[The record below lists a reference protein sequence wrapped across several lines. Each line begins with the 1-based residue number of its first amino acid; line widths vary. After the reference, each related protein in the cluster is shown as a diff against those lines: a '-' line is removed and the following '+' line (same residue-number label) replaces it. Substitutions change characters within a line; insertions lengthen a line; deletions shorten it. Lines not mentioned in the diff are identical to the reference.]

1 MVIGGICIFGIR
13 FIKYLIKETIMN
25 TNLQILRWSLF
36 AGSAYFFLVAIF
48 HMSGINIPPFFIYYN
63 VPSYAYQDQ
72 IISFLAFGWS
82 VFIFIAFLNPINNKM
97 LIQAILVAGVGA
109 VIGLEIINTYTDF
122 QTFAH
127 DLNPTVFRLET
138 LGLAVY
144 LVILTIYYNKSKGNL
159 K

>member
-1 MVIGGICIFGIR
+1 M
-13 FIKYLIKETIMN
+13 KN
-25 TNLQILRWSLF
+25 NLQILRLLLFFGSL
-36 AGSAYFFLVAIF
+36 YFFLVAAF
-48 HMSGINIPPFFIYYN
+48 HMIGFKIPPFFIYYN
-63 VPSYAYQDQ
+63 VPSYTYQDR

-82 VFIFIAFLNPINNKM
+82 IFLFTAFLSPIKNKM
-97 LIQAILVAGVGA
+97 LIQAILIAGAWA
-109 VIGLEIINTYTDF
+109 VIGLEIKNTYTYF
-122 QTFAH
+122 QTFSH